1 MSLADH
7 TIPPWPG
14 PGRPR
19 FRVAFIEAVDAA
31 AARSDW
37 AAIIDA
43 LRDVPP
49 RQMPLPLVSTF
60 VSAALRDERPDAL
73 RAAVLAAV
81 EAEIPPARRAR
92 LAWRLAFAQRP
103 SEAWLVLHADPAA
116 MADPSAYPTIVQL
129 LGRIARAAEAPPEL
143 RATAGAL
150 ARRHGNRATA
160 VSAPAPHAFAAGP
173 LGPHPGPGAA
183 RIVAAPGVP
192 PMVLDAYR
200 AAIRGFEA
208 ALANRSQ
215 PDVAELRDVFV
226 NRLGQVWLA
235 NGQVVLDQGQAV
247 PEASRAAMATAPS
260 VAEAV
265 LAAETHNSI
274 YHWLADWLPSLAWRF
289 EPGAPEVPVVIRD
302 DAAGF
307 VIESLRL
314 AGGQALPILRAGD
327 ALQVGRL
334 FLGSFGAGSIAPLG
348 AHRRLLETMRAA
360 VDAAPDPPAGTA
372 RRLYISRRD
381 SAKRRLGNEDAVEAA
396 LAARGFRAVTFTGMP
411 YAMQARLVRGAE
423 VIAAPHGGG
432 LAHLLLARPGT
443 AVFEI
448 MPGTVAGAQLTTCMA
463 RLSRLMGLRHLV
475 WLEAL
480 NPVTARWA
488 ADLPAM
494 LPALEAFLRGE
505 EAIR

>member
-1 MSLADH
+1 
-7 TIPPWPG
+7 
-14 PGRPR
+14 
-19 FRVAFIEAVDAA
+19 
-31 AARSDW
+31 
-37 AAIIDA
+37 
-43 LRDVPP
+43 
-49 RQMPLPLVSTF
+49 MPAPY
-60 VSAALRDERPDAL
+60 
-73 RAAVLAAV
+73 
-81 EAEIPPARRAR
+81 
-92 LAWRLAFAQRP
+92 AFA
-103 SEAWLVLHADPAA
+103 E
-116 MADPSAYPTIVQL
+116 
-129 LGRIARAAEAPPEL
+129 
-143 RATAGAL
+143 
-150 ARRHGNRATA
+150 
-160 VSAPAPHAFAAGP
+160 GP
-173 LGPHPGPGAA
+173 LDPHPGPGAA
-183 RIVAAPGVP
+183 RILAAPGVP
-192 PMVLDAYR
+192 PAVLGAYR
-200 AAIRGFEA
+200 AAVRGFEA

-215 PDVAELRDVFV
+215 PDVAEYRDVFV
-226 NRLGQVWLA
+226 NRLGQMWQA

-247 PEASRAAMATAPS
+247 PEASRAAMAAAPS
-260 VAEAV
+260 APEAV

-289 EPGAPEVPVVIRD
+289 EPGAPELPVVVRD

-307 VIESLRL
+307 VTESLRL
-314 AGGQALPILRAGD
+314 AGGEALPLLRAGD

-334 FLGSFGAGSIAPLG
+334 FHGSFGAGGIAPLG

-360 VDAAPDPPAGTA
+360 VDAAPAPPGGTA

-381 SAKRRLGNEDAVEAA
+381 SAKRRLGNEEAVEAA
-396 LAARGFRAVTFTGMP
+396 LTARGFRAVTLTGMP
-411 YAMQARLVRGAE
+411 YAAQARLVREAE

-505 EAIR
+505 EALR